1 MSGRKPTII
10 NLIAT
15 SPEGEVMNFKT
26 MKEAAE
32 GLGFDRSSILRAYKT
47 KRNWIGDY
55 NLEWL
60 EVEDKS
66 SEETIKEI
74 IEKRKQSIPKKEKKY
89 RTIAA
94 KVKDEEKEKQE

>member
-32 GLGFDRSSILRAYKT
+32 GLGFDWSSILRAYKT
-47 KRNWIGDY
+47 KRKWIGD
-55 NLEWL
+55 
-60 EVEDKS
+60 
-66 SEETIKEI
+66 
-74 IEKRKQSIPKKEKKY
+74 
-89 RTIAA
+89 
-94 KVKDEEKEKQE
+94 